1 MHEKTAD
8 IIKLEQAVSQSFG
21 PKAFVYKNPD
31 TSGANHRVFVSTLD
45 QANRIELSVVAQE
58 EVGQGQY
65 SIQVE
70 VNMDK
75 PDFDIPFAQDNLS
88 VEEVLDV
95 FNKFKT
101 YV

>member
-1 MHEKTAD
+1 
-8 IIKLEQAVSQSFG
+8 
-21 PKAFVYKNPD
+21 
-31 TSGANHRVFVSTLD
+31 
-45 QANRIELSVVAQE
+45 
-58 EVGQGQY
+58 
-65 SIQVE
+65 
-70 VNMDK
+70 MDK